1 MAKAKTTI
9 EGLADAEDF
18 SHKAFFLGVGL
29 GLCGALIALEGYGVI
44 NPLAQPP
51 LNVQDVRAVIQQMK
65 SRGVDAHV
73 TVYSNENVYVWLDDL
88 KAFGR
93 SNSLEG
99 ALADLH
105 AQGIDLAKATE
116 PRP

>member
-1 MAKAKTTI
+1 MMAA
-9 EGLADAEDF
+9 AEHGVAANF

-29 GLCGALIALEGYGVI
+29 GTLCAPLILEVYGIGAPV
-44 NPLAQPP
+44 AQPP
-51 LNVQDVRAVIQQMK
+51 LNVQDVRSVLQQMK
-65 SRGVDAHV
+65 SRGVDAHI
-73 TVYSNENVYVWLDDL
+73 TVYADETVYVWLDDL